1 MPSPRT
7 GCWPPSPRSPTRSA
21 RVAECLQQ
29 AKPNAEDVAQAWPPG
44 RRALPTLTITTTA
57 ATSAALAYP
66 KRPGAPWYAAG
77 GATLACILLFG
88 IPARRR
94 SWRTMLGMLMFL
106 VALTGGVLAC
116 GGGGGS
122 GGGGGGT
129 SNPGTTAG
137 TYTVTV
143 TGTSGTTTATGTV
156 TLNVQ

>member
-1 MPSPRT
+1 LSFGSTSPASIT
-7 GCWPPSPRSPTRSA
+7 GTA
-21 RVAECLQQ
+21 AGT
-29 AKPNAEDVAQAWPPG
+29 A
-44 RRALPTLTITTTA
+44 TLTISTTA
-57 ATSAALAYP
+57 ATSAALVHP
-66 KRPGAPWYAAG
+66 KRPGVPWYAAG

-94 SWRTMLGMLMFL
+94 SWRTMVGMLALL
-106 VALTGGVLAC
+106 VALSGGVLAC
-116 GGGGGS
+116 GGGGSG

-137 TYTVTV
+137 AYTVTV